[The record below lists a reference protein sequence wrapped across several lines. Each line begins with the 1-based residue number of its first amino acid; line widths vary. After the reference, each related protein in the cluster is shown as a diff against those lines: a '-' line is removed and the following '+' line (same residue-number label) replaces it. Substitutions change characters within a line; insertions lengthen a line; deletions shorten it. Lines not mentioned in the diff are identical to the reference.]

1 MASSASTPGQLSL
14 ARFAFNIY
22 GALGSNELQ
31 KPLKSPD
38 AIKHLQKSSKK
49 LMYSCEREITC
60 LSQLTHPLGRL
71 MSSYSEIQ
79 GQAPAH
85 HVVIGGKNYLKLLA
99 LNADQS
105 AVVADVNI
113 VDPASQTQ
121 SRLLSSLKLF
131 NVNTVKCYGDM
142 VACGL
147 TNGSVNI
154 YQVASSGKSRLAY
167 KLEDHKR
174 VVNSVDFTD
183 HEQVLFSGSQD
194 GTVKLWDLRTFS
206 PKPVLKLS
214 ASQHSDPVR
223 SCEYSRHSRVRGKMT
238 VLSVHDSGSL
248 CKFDLRFP
256 TSSSSSTLLP
266 ERKWTFHT
274 GPALS
279 LHIHP
284 EAEYVLTGGRDKKIC
299 VWNYSDASLLSNS
312 PETTLNTY
320 GPVMKIRWSNTP
332 SQDVQRNTS
341 NFDISEVYTNSTLSL
356 FDYDFA
362 CLYLNDDPTIT
373 VFNLRRKYVPK
384 EIITT
389 TSHKPFQNFI
399 WAEGPAPSQRKL
411 WTLTKSNIFV
421 SYNLSS
427 GDDGLLN
434 VTRPLEDLPSI
445 ATTWQNGFADL
456 SFVTQDSRDYGFL
469 TAELSDIDTE
479 VHERSNS
486 EDYMRIEEERPFE
499 HHSSAVSLESPNAY
513 TKTPMG
519 LLPNPS
525 NLLYQKTQNNSSPKD
540 RPQLIRQ
547 STAYAGNKS
556 PSPIPHGRQSM
567 AETFGSLMRP
577 SLPRNSSQ
585 STQESESPLFMQ
597 LPHAQLNNGKKASFG
612 GPSPYVVAVNVPI
625 PLGDEAV
632 FEILA
637 NEYHISIPD
646 GFELADVCQMNAR
659 LAASVQR
666 YRDCQV
672 WRLLTV
678 ALEQEEFEQYMAN
691 YLEYEDHTMEEIAQ
705 QKEQNPQEELKSLL
719 SDLGN
724 FVGSYNSN
732 STLTTNYG
740 SMPKGSESA
749 SSAHNISLSEITRES
764 SRGPGS
770 FGGSK
775 SASATSLLEPTQPYM
790 ASTSPSISRA
800 NSLQAR
806 KRPILHGPRAYSGT
820 SEQENAIIDDEDEE
834 GHSEHSHLPT
844 KRDPAQAFRSAV
856 SRKSSAIDIRASRY
870 PSFSSHIASPDLAG
884 DEGSPLLYSRKLPV
898 RSQVSSSF
906 SGTQQS
912 WAIPKATQDLDNEN
926 LNAVSTATASV
937 ASGFMAIGSGSFTGA
952 PGSVRNRPSMLSL
965 KGSPSNF
972 RGSFG
977 SSRSG
982 GVLGTKQG
990 VAHHLE
996 RVDESSL
1003 HSGEPRRSELTKAF
1017 KDENKA
1023 NEEADVPVSDMPWNT
1038 LNMLKKAID
1047 YAMDQGDVIMCST
1060 LILLFYKPFHKHFP
1074 KQVLSNNSCLECL
1087 GMYIETLRK
1096 RRLFTNAVKVVKE
1109 APSELQYDLS
1119 VYASKEVSMR
1129 FYCCWCNKLMV
1140 NELSKG
1146 KFGALSENF
1155 GYWYCDECHRKQLN
1169 CIYCNVPCKGLTVV
1183 VSLACGH
1190 RGHFGCLQEW
1200 FIQDQNT
1207 ECPGGCDGLVEV

>member
-1 MASSASTPGQLSL
+1 MASGASNPSQLSL

-22 GALGSNELQ
+22 GAMGSNELQ
-31 KPLKSPD
+31 KPLKHAD
-38 AIKHLQKSSKK
+38 VIKHPQNLTKK
-49 LMYSCEREITC
+49 LMYNCEREITC
-60 LSQLTHPLGRL
+60 LSQLSHPLGRL
-71 MSSYSEIQ
+71 TANYTDPQ
-79 GQAPAH
+79 GQAPVH

-99 LNADQS
+99 LNHDQS
-105 AVVADVNI
+105 QVVADVNI
-113 VDPASQTQ
+113 VDPASQGQ

-154 YQVASSGKSRLAY
+154 YQVASSGKLRLAY

-194 GTVKLWDLRTFS
+194 GTVKLWDLRTFT
-206 PKPVLKLS
+206 PKPVLKLL

-256 TSSSSSTLLP
+256 ALSPNSMVLP

-284 EAEYVLTGGRDKKIC
+284 ESEYVLTGGRDKKIC
-299 VWNYSDASLLSNS
+299 VWNYGETALLSNS

-332 SQDVQRNTS
+332 IQEVHRNTS
-341 NFDISEVYTNSTLSL
+341 NFDISEVYTNSRLSL

-362 CLYLNDDPTIT
+362 CSYLNDDPTIT

-384 EIITT
+384 EIVTT
-389 TSHKPFQNFI
+389 TSHKPIQNFI
-399 WAEGPAPSQRKL
+399 WAEGSAGPQRKL

-421 SYNLSS
+421 LYDLTS

-434 VTRPLEDLPSI
+434 VTRPLEDLSSV
-445 ATTWQNGFADL
+445 AHSWQNGYADL
-456 SFVTQDSRDYGFL
+456 SIITQNSMEYGFQSL
-469 TAELSDIDTE
+469 EQLDLDLD
-479 VHERSNS
+479 VHEWSNLD
-486 EDYMRIEEERPFE
+486 DYMRIDEGRAFERLAP
-499 HHSSAVSLESPNAY
+499 VTVESTNYA
-513 TKTPMG
+513 KTPMG
-519 LLPNPS
+519 LLPNPL

-540 RPQLIRQ
+540 RPQLIRL
-547 STAYAGNKS
+547 STAYTGNKS
-556 PSPIPHGRQSM
+556 PLPIPHGRLLM
-567 AETFGSLMRP
+567 VETFGLLMRP
-577 SLPRNSSQ
+577 SLPRNPSQ
-585 STQESESPLFMQ
+585 STQESDSPLFMH
-597 LPHAQLNNGKKASFG
+597 LPHALTNNKKATNN
-612 GPSPYVVAVNVPI
+612 GPSPYIVQLNVPV
-625 PLGDEAV
+625 PLGDETV

-678 ALEQEEFEQYMAN
+678 ALEQEEYENYMAN
-691 YLEYEDHTMEEIAQ
+691 YQY
-705 QKEQNPQEELKSLL
+705 EELTENVQKDETHDDKLLL

-740 SMPKGSESA
+740 SVPKGSEGA
-749 SSAHNISLSEITRES
+749 SSAHSMSMATREY
-764 SRGPGS
+764 SRGIGS
-770 FGGSK
+770 FGSKLGST
-775 SASATSLLEPTQPYM
+775 TSLLEQAQGYLG
-790 ASTSPSISRA
+790 SSPSISRA
-800 NSLQAR
+800 NSLQTR
-806 KRPILHGPRAYSGT
+806 IRPILQGPRNFSVT
-820 SEQENAIIDDEDEE
+820 SEQENAIIDDEDEDP
-834 GHSEHSHLPT
+834 HSDLHLPA
-844 KRDPAQAFRSAV
+844 KKDPAAAFRTAIA
-856 SRKSSAIDIRASRY
+856 RKSSAIDIKASRY
-870 PSFSSHIASPDLAG
+870 PSFSHNTLPDLAS
-884 DEGSPLLYSRKLPV
+884 DEGSPLHHTRNLPI
-898 RSQVSSSF
+898 RAHVSSSF
-906 SGTQQS
+906 SGTNLS
-912 WAIPKATQDLDNEN
+912 WAIPKSTADMDNDN
-926 LNAVSTATASV
+926 LLSTATGSLS
-937 ASGFMAIGSGSFTGA
+937 SGFTGVHGSF
-952 PGSVRNRPSMLSL
+952 RPRQSMLSL
-965 KGSPSNF
+965 KGSPNNF

-982 GVLGTKQG
+982 PGAKQG
-990 VAHHLE
+990 LSQHLE
-996 RVDESSL
+996 KVDEQSL
-1003 HSGEPRRSELTKAF
+1003 HSEPRHSELTKAF
-1017 KDENKA
+1017 K
-1023 NEEADVPVSDMPWNT
+1023 EEKDDDVQSSELPWNT
-1038 LNMLKKAID
+1038 LSMLKKAID
-1047 YAMDQGDVIMCST
+1047 YAMEQGDVVMCST
-1060 LILLFYKPFHKHFP
+1060 LILLFYKPFRKQLP
-1074 KQVLSNNSCLECL
+1074 KNVLSKNSCLECL
-1087 GMYIETLRK
+1087 GMYIEQLR
-1096 RRLFTNAVKVVKE
+1096 RRQLFTTAVKVVKE
-1109 APSELQYDLS
+1109 AAMDLQYELS
-1119 VYASKEVSMR
+1119 VYASKEVGMR

-1140 NELSKG
+1140 NELSKA
-1146 KFGALSENF
+1146 KFGATSENF

-1183 VSLACGH
+1183 VSLGCGH

-1200 FIQDQNT
+1200 FVQDQNT
-1207 ECPGGCDGLVEV
+1207 ECPGGCEAI